1 MLKPCTLGRDSLC
14 TLKNREAVDE
24 ISTTYENKESKQGY
38 HFICEQGWDIH
49 SQNFAQEI
57 TLGQI
62 QHVNNCLAELSMYD
76 ALKYGKG
83 SF

>member
-1 MLKPCTLGRDSLC
+1 MLKPFTLGRDSLC

-49 SQNFAQEI
+49 RVRI
-57 TLGQI
+57 L
-62 QHVNNCLAELSMYD
+62 
-76 ALKYGKG
+76 LKK
-83 SF
+83 